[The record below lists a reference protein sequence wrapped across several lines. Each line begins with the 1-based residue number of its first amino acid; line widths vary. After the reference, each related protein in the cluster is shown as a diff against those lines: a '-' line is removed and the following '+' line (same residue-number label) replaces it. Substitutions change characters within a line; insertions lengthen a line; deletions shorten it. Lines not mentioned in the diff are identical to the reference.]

1 MVVASTSRGVIT
13 LISLALLKSCS
24 EYCAHFLAPLVLEK
38 KNDKLQQVQW
48 RTNLV
53 GRARDTQE
61 ETEGLG
67 FDRHEKNQLGRY
79 LTAVFNYLMEEL

>member
-1 MVVASTSRGVIT
+1 MFRVLRPFFS
-13 LISLALLKSCS
+13 
-24 EYCAHFLAPLVLEK
+24 PLVLEK

-53 GRARDTQE
+53 GRAWDTQE

-67 FDRHEKNQLGRY
+67 FDRHEKKKKTLGRY
-79 LTAVFNYLMEEL
+79 LTAVFNYVMEEL